1 MNQIEELTKLFTK
14 FPGIGPRVAR
24 RFAYFILRSNT
35 SYIQSLANAMINI
48 QRVVKLCPVSFA
60 YFFPLD
66 PSQKYSPLITDPMRA
81 HNILMVVEKETD
93 IEIIEKSRFWNGQY
107 FVLGQL
113 APLIDTDLDEKI
125 RLPQLLQH
133 IKDRASQSKAFP
145 GSDAGLSEVVL
156 ALATHPEGDRTAHII
171 RTRLSPLQSQY
182 GFHITTLG
190 RGFSSGTEI
199 EYSDTDTLSFALR
212 NRSEL

>member
-24 RFAYFILRSNT
+24 RFAYFILRSSPSFVHNLT
-35 SYIQSLANAMINI
+35 QSMINL
-48 QRVVKLCPVSFA
+48 QRSVKLCPVSFA
-60 YFFPLD
+60 YFFPID
-66 PSQKYSPLITDPMRA
+66 AHQKYSPMLTEAARKHDRVMI
-81 HNILMVVEKETD
+81 VEKETD
-93 IEIIEKSRFWNGQY
+93 IETIEKSRLWDGQY

-113 APLIDTDLDEKI
+113 APLIDTDLEEKI
-125 RLPQLLQH
+125 RLNQLLSMIH
-133 IKDRASQSKAFP
+133 ARASRSNDFP
-145 GSDAGLSEVVL
+145 GSDVGLTEVVL

-171 RTRLSPLQSQY
+171 RTRLNPLQTQY